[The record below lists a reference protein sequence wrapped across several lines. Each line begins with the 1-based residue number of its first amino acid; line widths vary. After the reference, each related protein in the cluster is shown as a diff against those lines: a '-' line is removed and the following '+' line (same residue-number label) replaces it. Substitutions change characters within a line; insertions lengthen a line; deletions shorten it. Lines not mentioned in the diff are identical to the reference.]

1 MGWAELFL
9 GEKKSKSAL
18 ADTVKFLNSSQATR
32 HGITFLTI
40 GGKYHTLQT
49 MAQLVIIR
57 SR

>member
-1 MGWAELFL
+1 MGWVEVLG
-9 GEKKSKSAL
+9 GEKKTKTAL
-18 ADTVKFLNSSQATR
+18 TDTVKVLNSIKATR
-32 HGITFLTI
+32 CWITFLTI